1 MSPSQLSSFNSTNS
15 LSVAKALNSNG
26 QKLSSQM
33 AMSLGKNI
41 PANQPIDEIASIASA
56 VPLSCFNNTNP
67 NTLCNL
73 ISSMDI
79 DNMSPFKKAFI
90 VSKVFIKNDYY

>member
-1 MSPSQLSSFNSTNS
+1 MSPIQLNSFNSTNS

-56 VPLSCFNNTNP
+56 LPLSCFNNTNP

-73 ISSMDI
+73 ISSMYT
-79 DNMSPFKKAFI
+79 DNMCPFKKAFI
-90 VSKVFIKNDYY
+90 VSKVFIKND